1 MKTAATI
8 VICLFFSSL
17 IYGQG
22 SIPMNKKSFIG
33 ALEFLPNGK
42 LAEGYPRVKSAYPMH
57 IDPVIDPKN
66 WYVENNQQM
75 SGMLGDAV
83 LFIEWWTKATSP
95 SERYKFDWTSS
106 GYFEVNYVND
116 KGENKY
122 QRIDRYKLEKYPN
135 LVQRFDNITP
145 IDINFEITFHAGSRP
160 DKEYYAFRKRYN
172 IMEDLGSAG
181 YAVNYTRKLNGDF
194 ILYKP
199 SRKKQDWINPGIVQG
214 GWNTF
219 LNMPDKYKDKESRL
233 IELFKMGTTLE
244 ISSFGVSDIKWRM
257 SDFIYIAKK
266 FEDYET
272 GKDKPTAFDEVANG
286 EQENKAGDGFWDET
300 TAIPCAIDLTNDFN
314 NKITKEGVINFS
326 GKVTGPKSLIKS
338 GKVIAEGYE
347 QDFEIDENGNFAVAV
362 VLSAGLN
369 KVKLSVCSKVIEQ
382 NITLNRDPVD
392 LRVTLTWDK
401 GASDIDLYLYDPESM
416 VCFYKNKTASN
427 MQLDVDNTLGY
438 GPENIFVKKVKKG
451 TYRISINNFKNGEN
465 AEATVYVFINEKL
478 KDIHKVPIG
487 SQNREII
494 VKEYNFN

>member
-244 ISSFGVSDIKWRM
+244 ISSFRVSNIKWRM

-266 FEDYET
+266 YEDYET

-300 TAIPCAIDLTNDFN
+300 DLMDNEIEPFYENGKGYGIRTKKEKILVNPIYEKLESTKQKGIFIAKTSSSVIAINSRGNILDELKGDYRIYQNGIVVGEFEGRESQPQYDKYRTNWYWIRVSKGYEIKN
-314 NKITKEGVINFS
+314 NKFVFTNNYVQNAYHANAFTSNGQDVYQIPNTKMYFDNQEHSENYR
-326 GKVTGPKSLIKS
+326 KAKELYQRYLDQ
-338 GKVIAEGYE
+338 GY
-347 QDFEIDENGNFAVAV
+347 
-362 VLSAGLN
+362 L
-369 KVKLSVCSKVIEQ
+369 
-382 NITLNRDPVD
+382 P
-392 LRVTLTWDK
+392 
-401 GASDIDLYLYDPESM
+401 Y
-416 VCFYKNKTASN
+416 
-427 MQLDVDNTLGY
+427 
-438 GPENIFVKKVKKG
+438 
-451 TYRISINNFKNGEN
+451 
-465 AEATVYVFINEKL
+465 
-478 KDIHKVPIG
+478 
-487 SQNREII
+487 
-494 VKEYNFN
+494 